1 MAPTI
6 RLPSLPPPRPI
17 AKGRARSSPD
27 RTATALPAL
36 EYAAKRGV
44 LGAQVKLARAYA
56 SGRDVPKDDAKAFS
70 YFQQIADQ
78 QADISPSSPIAKYA
92 AEAFVALGQYYLD
105 GIPDMALQPN
115 PSYAAHLFRHAAS
128 YFGDAEAQYRLARLY
143 MNGDGVEKNVGL
155 AVNWLATAAKK
166 QHAASQATLGEIL
179 WRGQDVRQRRAR
191 GLALIMLAH
200 ENAVASGK
208 EPQWIGALY
217 REAFGK
223 SDKATRKNAQALL
236 PELGGVKAA
245 SVAPPAKAKPAEMMV
260 MPASDGAQEPV
271 ARNGL
276 GGVRCGPLEPEGS
289 ASAGI
294 DRTFGRLRRDQ
305 LRAWRSQA
313 LDDTRV
319 IAGLDPAIHSTSPS
333 ANREGTAWMAG
344 SSPGMTVY

>member
-1 MAPTI
+1 MLMCNRLALGALAGLMMFGPVAVGADDAPPFASATEAY
-6 RLPSLPPPRPI
+6 RQGASALKSGMP
-17 AKGRARSSPD
+17 
-27 RTATALPAL
+27 ATAIPAL
-36 EYAAKRGV
+36 EYAATRGV

-92 AEAFVALGQYYLD
+92 AEAFVALGQYYVD
-105 GIPDMALQPN
+105 GVPAMSLAPN

-128 YFGDAEAQYRLARLY
+128 YFGSGEAQYRLARLY

-208 EPQWIGALY
+208 EPQWIGELY
-217 REAFGK
+217 REAFAK
-223 SDKATRKNAQALL
+223 SDKPTRKDAEALL

-245 SVAPPAKAKPAEMMV
+245 ATSPAAKAKPAEMIV
-260 MPASDGAQEPV
+260 MPASGGAQEPV
-271 ARNGL
+271 A
-276 GGVRCGPLEPEGS
+276 PT
-289 ASAGI
+289 ASAASDAAPLSQKGAPPPASI
-294 DRTFGRLRRDQ
+294 GLSVGFG
-305 LRAWRSQA
+305 AAS
-313 LDDTRV
+313 TEP
-319 IAGLDPAIHSTSPS
+319 GLKP
-333 ANREGTAWMAG
+333 
-344 SSPGMTVY
+344 

>member
-1 MAPTI
+1 MLMCN
-6 RLPSLPPPRPI
+6 RLALGALAALMMLGPVEAGGDDPQPYAS
-17 AKGRARSSPD
+17 
-27 RTATALPAL
+27 ATEAYRQGASALKSGKPAAALPAL

-78 QADISPSSPIAKYA
+78 QADISPRSPIAKYA

-105 GIPDMALQPN
+105 GIPAMSLAPN
-115 PSYAAHLFRHAAS
+115 LSYAAHLFRHAAS
-128 YFGDAEAQYRLARLY
+128 YFGSAEAQYRLARLY

-200 ENAVASGK
+200 ENAVASGN
-208 EPQWIGALY
+208 EPKWIGELY
-217 REAFGK
+217 QEAFAK
-223 SDKATRKNAQALL
+223 SDNPTRKDAEALL

-245 SVAPPAKAKPAEMMV
+245 VAPAAKAKPAEMLV

-271 ARNGL
+271 A
-276 GGVRCGPLEPEGS
+276 PT
-289 ASAGI
+289 ASAASDAAPLTQKGAPPI
-294 DRTFGRLRRDQ
+294 GLSVGFG
-305 LRAWRSQA
+305 ATSSEPG
-313 LDDTRV
+313 
-319 IAGLDPAIHSTSPS
+319 GLKP
-333 ANREGTAWMAG
+333 
-344 SSPGMTVY
+344 